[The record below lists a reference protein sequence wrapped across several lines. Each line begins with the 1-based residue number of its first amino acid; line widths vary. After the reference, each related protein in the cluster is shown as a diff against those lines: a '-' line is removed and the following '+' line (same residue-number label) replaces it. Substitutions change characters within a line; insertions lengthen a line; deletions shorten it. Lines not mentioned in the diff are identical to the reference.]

1 MHSTINQ
8 SFTINLILKFN
19 NNIILKIKSYLRVN
33 MDFLEELLIINNLY
47 TLNKIADERELDDE
61 DRIEFIKKYNKSN
74 NRLFTPC
81 KKYMIDD
88 YKREVEKYESTF
100 KNVN

>member
-1 MHSTINQ
+1 
-8 SFTINLILKFN
+8 
-19 NNIILKIKSYLRVN
+19 

-47 TLNKIADERELDDE
+47 TLNKIADEKNLDDDE
-61 DRIEFIKKYNKSN
+61 KKEFIKKYNKQN

-88 YKREVEKYESTF
+88 YKSDLEKYESS
-100 KNVN
+100 NGA

>member
-1 MHSTINQ
+1 
-8 SFTINLILKFN
+8 
-19 NNIILKIKSYLRVN
+19 

-47 TLNKIADERELDDE
+47 TLNKIADEKGLVDE
-61 DRIEFIKKYNKSN
+61 ERDEFIQKYNKSN

-88 YKREVEKYESTF
+88 YKCEVEKYESTF

>member
-1 MHSTINQ
+1 
-8 SFTINLILKFN
+8 
-19 NNIILKIKSYLRVN
+19 

-47 TLNKIADERELDDE
+47 KLNKIADERELVDE
-61 DRIEFIKKYNKSN
+61 ERIEFIKKYNKSN

>member
-1 MHSTINQ
+1 MHTAINHY
-8 SFTINLILKFN
+8 KFDIKI

-47 TLNKIADERELDDE
+47 TLNKIADEKKLVDE
-61 DRIEFIKKYNKSN
+61 ERIEFIKKYNKSN

-88 YKREVEKYESTF
+88 YKSEVEKYESTF
-100 KNVN
+100 KNLN

>member
-1 MHSTINQ
+1 MHTAINQ
-8 SFTINLILKFN
+8 QFTINLIFKL

-47 TLNKIADERELDDE
+47 TLNKIADKKNLDDE
-61 DRIEFIKKYNKSN
+61 ERIEFIKKYNKSN

-88 YKREVEKYESTF
+88 YKSEVEKYESTF
-100 KNVN
+100 KKVN

>member
-1 MHSTINQ
+1 
-8 SFTINLILKFN
+8 
-19 NNIILKIKSYLRVN
+19 

-47 TLNKIADERELDDE
+47 TLNKIADGKNLDDE
-61 DRIEFIKKYNKSN
+61 ERIEFIKKYNKSN

-88 YKREVEKYESTF
+88 YKNEVEKYDSTF
-100 KNVN
+100 KK

>member
-1 MHSTINQ
+1 MYSTIVNV
-8 SFTINLILKFN
+8 INNSPKIWFLN
-19 NNIILKIKSYLRVN
+19 NNIILKIKSYLRLN

-47 TLNKIADERELDDE
+47 TLNKIADERVLVDE
-61 DRIEFIKKYNKSN
+61 ERIEFIKKYNKSN

-88 YKREVEKYESTF
+88 YKREVEKYESS
-100 KNVN
+100 NDA

>member
-1 MHSTINQ
+1 
-8 SFTINLILKFN
+8 
-19 NNIILKIKSYLRVN
+19 

-47 TLNKIADERELDDE
+47 TLNKIADERKLNDE
-61 DRIEFIKKYNKSN
+61 ERIEFIKKYNKSN

-88 YKREVEKYESTF
+88 YKREVEKYESS
-100 KNVN
+100 NDA